1 MVVLEG
7 ASLGGG
13 GTFAERRVTKIEQVQ
28 SRGKK
33 VQILVI
39 LRERNN

>member
-28 SRGKK
+28 TRRKEGPNFGHFA
-33 VQILVI
+33 
-39 LRERNN
+39 RT